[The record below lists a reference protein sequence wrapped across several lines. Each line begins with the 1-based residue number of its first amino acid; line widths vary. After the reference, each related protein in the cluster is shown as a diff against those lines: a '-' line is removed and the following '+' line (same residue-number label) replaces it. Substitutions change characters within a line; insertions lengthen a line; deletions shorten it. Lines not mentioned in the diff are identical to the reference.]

1 MLTLGVTEYNIC
13 MQRQYIAIDLKSF
26 YASVEC
32 VERGLDPLSARLVVA
47 DIARTDKTICLAVSP
62 ALKAYGLRGR
72 ERLYHVIQV
81 AERAGVDFTVAPPQ
95 MRKYMEISRR
105 IYSIYAKFV
114 APTDIHVYSID
125 EVFIDATPYLKNY
138 HISARELAEKMIHAV
153 HKTTGITATAGI
165 GTNLYLAKIAMD
177 IKAKHMPADA
187 RGVRIAELTE
197 HTYREELWNHTP
209 LTDFWRI
216 GPGYSRR
223 LSRLGIHTMGDLARY
238 SLMGSSKL
246 YLEFGINAELLIDH
260 AWGWEP
266 VTMQDIK
273 TYHSDNHSV
282 SSGQVLH
289 EPYDYDT
296 AGLIVWEMADALAL
310 DLFAKSLVAGQLV
323 LTVVYDKDCPSY
335 TGPMHKD
342 HYGRNVPKPAHG
354 TISLGNFTNSAKSFT
369 AKALELYSKIVDN
382 SLTVRAIYI
391 VANHAKDSAAVGE
404 ELRQGDIFTDYQKQA
419 EAQARE
425 QRLQAA
431 ELAIK
436 QRYGKNSIMKLKNYE
451 PRATMRMRN
460 RQVGGHRA

>member
-1 MLTLGVTEYNIC
+1 

-32 VERGLDPLSARLVVA
+32 VERGLDPLRARLVVA

-72 ERLYHVIQV
+72 ERLYRVIQV

-95 MRKYMEISRR
+95 MRKYMDISRH

-125 EVFIDATPYLKNY
+125 EVFIDATPYLKAY
-138 HISARELAEKMIHAV
+138 HMSARTLAEKIIYAV
-153 HKTTGITATAGI
+153 LKETGITATAGI
-165 GTNLYLAKIAMD
+165 GTNMYLAKVAMD

-187 RGVRIAELTE
+187 HGVRIAELTE
-197 HTYREELWNHTP
+197 RTYREELWSHTP

-223 LSRLGIHTMGDLARY
+223 LARLGIHTMGDLARY
-238 SLMGSSKL
+238 SLTGSSKL
-246 YLEFGINAELLIDH
+246 YAEFGINAELLIDH

-273 TYHSDNHSV
+273 SYRTDNHSL

-289 EPYDYDT
+289 EPYTYDDAKLVT
-296 AGLIVWEMADALAL
+296 WEMADALAL
-310 DLFAKSLVAGQLV
+310 ELFAKHLVTDQIV
-323 LTVVYDKDCPSY
+323 LTICYDRDYPGY
-335 TGPMHKD
+335 HGPMHTD
-342 HYGRNVPKPAHG
+342 HYGRTVPKPAHG
-354 TISLGNFTNSAKSFT
+354 TISLDCCTNSAKTFAT
-369 AKALELYSKIVDN
+369 KALELFDRVVDT
-382 SLTVRAIYI
+382 SLNVRAIYV
-391 VANHAKDSAAVGE
+391 VAGHVREADKATPK
-404 ELRQGDIFTDYQKQA
+404 LRQANLFTDYTKL
-419 EAQARE
+419 AQDTARE

-436 QRYGKNSIMKLKNYE
+436 RRYGKNSIMKLKNYE
-451 PRATMRMRN
+451 PRATMRILN

>member
-1 MLTLGVTEYNIC
+1 

-32 VERGLDPLSARLVVA
+32 VERGLDPLTARLAVA
-47 DIARTDKTICLAVSP
+47 DISRTDKTICLAVSP
-62 ALKAYGLRGR
+62 ALKKYGLRGR

-95 MRKYMEISRR
+95 MRKYMDISRH
-105 IYSIYAKFV
+105 IYQIYAKFV

-125 EVFIDATPYLKNY
+125 EVFIDATSYLATY
-138 HISARELAEKMIHAV
+138 HATARQLAEKIIYAV
-153 HKTTGITATAGI
+153 LKETGITATAGI
-165 GTNLYLAKIAMD
+165 GSNLYLAKVAMD
-177 IKAKHMPADA
+177 IKAKHMPADS

-197 HTYREELWNHTP
+197 RTYREELWNHTP

-223 LSRLGIHTMGDLARY
+223 LARLGIHTMGDLARY
-238 SLMGSSKL
+238 SLTGSHKL
-246 YLEFGINAELLIDH
+246 YAEFGVNAELLIDH

-273 TYHSDNHSV
+273 SYHTDNHSL

-289 EPYDYDT
+289 EPYTYDDAKLVT
-296 AGLIVWEMADALAL
+296 WEMADALAL
-310 DLFAKSLVAGQLV
+310 ELFAKHLVADQIV
-323 LTVVYDKDCPSY
+323 LTICYDKDCPGY
-335 TGPMHKD
+335 HGPTHTD
-342 HYGRNVPKPAHG
+342 HYGRTVPKPAHG
-354 TISLGNFTNSAKSFT
+354 TMRLDRPTNSAKTFAS
-369 AKALELYSKIVDN
+369 KATELYDSIVDTTLN
-382 SLTVRAIYI
+382 VRAIYV
-391 VANHAKDSAAVGE
+391 VAGHVQAAGKASG
-404 ELRQGDIFTDYQKQA
+404 ELRQGSLFADYTA
-419 EAQARE
+419 EAAATARD

-451 PRATMRMRN
+451 PRATMRIRN

>member
-1 MLTLGVTEYNIC
+1 
-13 MQRQYIAIDLKSF
+13 MQCQYIAIDLKSF

-32 VERGLDPLSARLVVA
+32 VERGLDPLTTRLVVA

-81 AERAGVDFTVAPPQ
+81 AERAGVDFIVAPPQ
-95 MRKYMEISRR
+95 MTKYMQISQE

-138 HISARELAEKMIHAV
+138 HMSVRELAEKMIHAV

-197 HTYREELWNHTP
+197 RAYREELWNHTP

-216 GPGYSRR
+216 GPGYSKR

-238 SLMGSSKL
+238 SLTGSSKL
-246 YLEFGINAELLIDH
+246 YSEFGINAELLIDH

-273 TYHSDNHSV
+273 AYHSDNHSV

-289 EPYDYDT
+289 EPYDY
-296 AGLIVWEMADALAL
+296 AAARLIVWEMADALAL
-310 DLFAKSLVAGQLV
+310 DLFAKSLVADQLV
-323 LTVVYDKDCPSY
+323 LTVVYDKDCPGY

-342 HYGRNVPKPAHG
+342 HYGRSVPKPAHG
-354 TISLGNFTNSAKSFT
+354 TINLDTFTNSTKTFSS
-369 AKALELYSKIVDN
+369 KALELYANIVN
-382 SLTVRAIYI
+382 SPLNVRAIYI
-391 VANHAKDSAAVGE
+391 VANHVKDSATANR
-404 ELRQGDIFTDYQKQA
+404 ELRQTNIFTDYQQQA
-419 EAQARE
+419 ETQARE

-451 PRATMRMRN
+451 PRATMRIRN

>member
-1 MLTLGVTEYNIC
+1 MLALGVTGYNIC

-32 VERGLDPLSARLVVA
+32 VERGLDPLTARLVVA

-81 AERAGVDFTVAPPQ
+81 AERAGADFIVAPPQ
-95 MRKYMEISRR
+95 MTKYMQISQEI
-105 IYSIYAKFV
+105 YGIYAKFV

-153 HKTTGITATAGI
+153 RKATGITATAGI

-177 IKAKHMPADA
+177 IKAKHMPADSH
-187 RGVRIAELTE
+187 GVRIAELTE
-197 HTYREELWNHTP
+197 RTYREELWSHTP

-238 SLMGSSKL
+238 SLTGSSRL
-246 YLEFGINAELLIDH
+246 YAEFGINAELLIDH

-266 VTMQDIK
+266 VTIHDIK
-273 TYHSDNHSV
+273 SYHSDNHSV

-289 EPYDYDT
+289 EPYSYDDAKLVT
-296 AGLIVWEMADALAL
+296 WEMADALAL
-310 DLFAKSLVAGQLV
+310 DLFAKSLASDQLV
-323 LTVVYDKDCPSY
+323 LTIVYDKDCPGY
-335 TGPMHKD
+335 TGLMHRD
-342 HYGRNVPKPAHG
+342 YYGRNVPKPAHG
-354 TISLGNFTNSAKSFT
+354 TINLDTFTNSTKTFSS
-369 AKALELYSKIVDN
+369 KALELYAKIVN
-382 SLTVRAIYI
+382 SSLNVRAIYI
-391 VANHAKDSAAVGE
+391 VANHVKDSVTANR
-404 ELRQGDIFTDYQKQA
+404 ELRQTNIFTDYQQQA
-419 EAQARE
+419 ETQARE

-451 PRATMRMRN
+451 PRATMRIRN